1 MDSVHPGGRWHVLLL
16 PGFFD
21 GEAGVLADL
30 AGAHAGPA
38 LPSLQWVSADGAP
51 VRSAAGRVFSV
62 DAALG
67 AGPTPA
73 TLFVLG
79 GDEAPAPADA
89 PLIASL
95 AALGKA
101 GTRLMAVHGGVFWLA
116 AAGVAAPAVAVHWA
130 QADAFRER
138 YPAVKVGETL
148 FELGPNGGSS
158 AGGAALADF
167 VLSLLA
173 ADGHAAAGGHLAE
186 CWLLE
191 RVRRGDERQR
201 AALRTQ
207 SGTADPKL
215 VGAVELMQNNLEEP
229 LTTDEIARLVHI
241 SRRQLERL
249 FRQYLDRVPSQ
260 YYLELRLERSRQL
273 LRQTS
278 TSIIQVGLSCG
289 FSSGPHFSS
298 AYRNH
303 FGLTP
308 RDERRQARGG

>member
-1 MDSVHPGGRWHVLLL
+1 MDSAHPGGRWHVLLL

-21 GEAGVLADL
+21 GEAGVLVDL
-30 AGAHAGPA
+30 LCAHAGAA
-38 LPSLQWVSADGAP
+38 LPSLLWVSADGAP
-51 VRSAAGRVFSV
+51 VRSAAGRSSAV
-62 DAALG
+62 DTALCAAD
-67 AGPTPA
+67 APA

-79 GDEAPAPADA
+79 GERVPAQDDA
-89 PLIASL
+89 PLLGTL
-95 AALGKA
+95 AALAQA

-116 AAGVAAPAVAVHWA
+116 AAGLAAPAVAVHWT

-138 YPAVKVGETL
+138 YPAVKVSEQL
-148 FELGPNGGSS
+148 FELGPRGGSC

-173 ADGHAAAGGHLAE
+173 ADGHAPACGPLAE
-186 CWLLE
+186 RWLLE

-207 SGTADPKL
+207 SGAADPKL
-215 VGAVELMQNNLEEP
+215 VGAVELMQSNLEEP

-249 FRQYLDRVPSQ
+249 FRQYLERVPSQ